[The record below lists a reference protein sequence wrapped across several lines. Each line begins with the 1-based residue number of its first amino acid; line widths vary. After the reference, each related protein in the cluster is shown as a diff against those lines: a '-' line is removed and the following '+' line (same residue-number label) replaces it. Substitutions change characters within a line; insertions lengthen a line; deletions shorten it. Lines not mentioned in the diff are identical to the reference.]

1 MLELIIINSIK
12 KYGMTTLTAFIN
24 CLAESEVDDYNVY
37 ASVLRK
43 FGHQIH
49 NSFGE
54 EEDFE
59 IQDNILTSIKIGS
72 LLWHSINPK
81 TFDME
86 LDTVRDCNTI
96 WLDIINKIWK
106 SENAP
111 DEAKIIVLKIAAKFP
126 ADTVDQISTKICGAF
141 SRPIKNP
148 AILVQTLVNWEKT
161 GTVWSL
167 VTDWFQDLMQKVK
180 QNDANKRSKRIRFG
194 VSVASERLEIGDVL
208 RWEITYYFSIF
219 KTIF

>member
-1 MLELIIINSIK
+1 
-12 KYGMTTLTAFIN
+12 MTTLTAFIN
-24 CLAESEVDDYNVY
+24 TLAESNVDDYNVY
-37 ASVLRK
+37 AAVLRK
-43 FGHQIH
+43 FGHQIL
-49 NSFGE
+49 NSFGD

-59 IQDNILTSIKIGS
+59 IQDNILVSIKIGS

-81 TFDME
+81 NFELE
-86 LDTVRDCNTI
+86 LDTVKDCNAI
-96 WLDIINKIWK
+96 WLEIINKIWK

-148 AILVQTLVNWEKT
+148 TVLVQTLVSWEKT

-180 QNDANKRSKRIRFG
+180 QNDPSRKSKRIRFG
-194 VSVASERLEIGDVL
+194 ASVASERLEIGDVL
-208 RWEITYYFSIF
+208 R
-219 KTIF
+219 